1 MPKRIAHVIQSFLGG
16 AIIAVVV
23 TVVHVRKSFPCVLG
37 AGLLVVATF
46 LISLRLLADDR
57 NHHNR
62 GCLGL
67 LVTVL
72 ILAQR
77 STGGSVLIAATDA
90 GNVWVIGASIL
101 CGLASAWP
109 HIPSNRARVNLNG
122 MVEVPHDICNR
133 IFRVLI

>member
-1 MPKRIAHVIQSFLGG
+1 MPKRIAHAIQSFLGG

-23 TVVHVRKSFPCVLG
+23 TVVHGESCPWVLG
-37 AGLLVVATF
+37 AGLLVVAMF
-46 LISLRLLADDR
+46 LISLRLLTDDR
-57 NHHNR
+57 IITIA
-62 GCLGL
+62 GSLGL

-109 HIPSNRARVNLNG
+109 HIPSNRAR
-122 MVEVPHDICNR
+122 
-133 IFRVLI
+133 

>member
-1 MPKRIAHVIQSFLGG
+1 MTNRIIQVIQSFLGG

-23 TVVHVRKSFPCVLG
+23 TVVHGEAFPWVLG
-37 AGLLVVATF
+37 SGLVVVAAF
-46 LISLRLLADDR
+46 LVSLRLLSDDR
-57 NHHNR
+57 IITIA
-62 GCLGL
+62 GSLGL

-90 GNVWVIGASIL
+90 GNVWVIGASLL

-109 HIPSNRARVNLNG
+109 HTPSNSTR
-122 MVEVPHDICNR
+122 
-133 IFRVLI
+133 